1 MQGKTRTKI
10 LCAFSNKAGNVPRK
24 FCGTHWLFLWSLSE
38 YRRQTGI
45 LGRDD
50 FKRVNDAYSVHI
62 LTENKKAKWEYES
75 ASAKIQQFITIA
87 LRKLGRTP
95 IVDKA
100 DLTFDNVRNMM
111 KHSALHKKG
120 SGARINTHQIN
131 PPLQWNEVTEL
142 AHWEGKGNAS
152 VIASNIR

>member
-1 MQGKTRTKI
+1 M
-10 LCAFSNKAGNVPRK
+10 
-24 FCGTHWLFLWSLSE
+24 LFRS
-38 YRRQTGI
+38 
-45 LGRDD
+45 
-50 FKRVNDAYSVHI
+50 KKVNDAYSVHI
-62 LTENKKAKWEYES
+62 LTENKKAKWEYGS

-120 SGARINTHQIN
+120 SGARINTYQIN

-142 AHWEGKGNAS
+142 AHWEGKGNAGR
-152 VIASNIR
+152 IANDIR